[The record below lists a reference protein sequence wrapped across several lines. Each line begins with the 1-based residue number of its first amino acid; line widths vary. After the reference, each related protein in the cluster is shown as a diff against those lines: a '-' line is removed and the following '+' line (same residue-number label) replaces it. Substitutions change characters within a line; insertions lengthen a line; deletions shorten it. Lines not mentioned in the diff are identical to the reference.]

1 MARSLRI
8 EYENAW
14 YHVMNR
20 GARKMD
26 IFNTDAERKLFL
38 ELLGQVHKRYQIEI
52 HAYCLMNNH
61 YHLLLKTPLANLS
74 KAMKHL
80 NGVYVQR
87 YNKVNQIDGPLFRG
101 RFKSII
107 VDANNYLLRLS
118 RYIHLNPVKGNLVNR
133 AEDYQWSSCAAYLGE
148 VESPEWLQKN
158 HVLSRFGNK
167 LQQQKYKLFL
177 QETEDRELMT
187 FFSKLKRLPVLGSEA
202 FTKTI
207 SEKYL
212 HEKTLSPEVP
222 EQNLLYKKKLPKL
235 DEVMAVVAE
244 YYQIDLVELTISKRG
259 QINLPRSVAIY
270 LACQITGQ
278 NLQIIARAFNNVNY
292 SCVSRTVRKVGEQI
306 NQDVDLRLEIN
317 EITKRLNRSCDKNAQ
332 IKT

>member
-1 MARSLRI
+1 MSRSLRI

-148 VESPEWLQKN
+148 VESPDWLQTQQ
-158 HVLSRFGNK
+158 VLSQFGNK

-177 QETEDRELMT
+177 EEGVDKEITS
-187 FFSKLKRLPVLGSEA
+187 FFNKLKRLPILGCEA

-212 HEKTLSPEVP
+212 HEKALSLEVP

-244 YYQIDLVELTISKRG
+244 YYQIDLAELLKSKRG
-259 QINLPRSVAIY
+259 LINLPRSVAIY
-270 LACQITGQ
+270 LACQMTGQ
-278 NLQIIARAFNNVNY
+278 NLQVIAKAFNNINY
-292 SCVSRTVRKVGEQI
+292 WCVSKTALNLGKKT
-306 NQDVDLRLEIN
+306 NQDVKLQLAIK
-317 EITKRLNRSCDKNAQ
+317 EITKRLGKTCGKNAQ
-332 IKT
+332 FQT